1 MALKDIYVSIEER
14 YYALMDWL
22 QGKGI
27 PAVDWFVTPIEDKGV
42 PSLPVFVLL
51 VALLGAGAF
60 FILQDVASPKTS
72 LTVTVLANDEPLADA
87 MVKLT
92 VDDKSFELKT
102 DKKGVAKFTGLP
114 LGKKALVQI
123 KEAGYA
129 DYGNEVLMSETQ
141 SLTALLEPAT
151 EEANKILLSVTN
163 ADGQPLEAA
172 SVVYT
177 DSAGGVKELT
187 TDATGGASIEFA
199 SVSDIFNIR
208 VSRDGFVSERVTC
221 FASQKQCFLALT
233 PDGAKTKDEGGDQ
246 PAKGSILVTV
256 EDDTGAQ
263 IEGATVVMHD
273 ADSSVII
280 TEGVTDS
287 QGTVFF
293 DSVAAAGTR
302 VFVVVDSPSDQYF
315 GYNGATAND
324 VQSVASETYIE
335 FHARLQKKSAADLR
349 NVNIKVTDDA
359 GQSVESAQV
368 RFLMADAPLRELSS
382 CFTDSH
388 GECVLEVSSKAAGY
402 LTVYADGYLPGTEKN
417 VVAGDSK
424 TIALEALVA
433 GNNGALEVI
442 VLDADGKRVELA
454 SVELVTADGFSLGVP
469 MQETGYDGYVSFG
482 GLPLEEMK
490 AYATAGSVH
499 GYSDIARITLEAR
512 ESPLE
517 LTLPAPYGEIIVN
530 ATDMT
535 TGNLV
540 TATVKAFEEGA
551 ASASATC
558 ATGTNPLNSS
568 CTLKVRADR
577 LIVLKATARG
587 FADYESEQISVENE
601 GKDYRELRLLPNA
614 QAKELQVVDFRLEPL
629 GGGEAVGSLD
639 RGRYY
644 RALLTVN
651 IPGGVERGGGYLR
664 VGDNVSLEGEPA
676 AITYFDKPADAEVT
690 WGSTYDPAVA
700 CADEGTNASG
710 SAAKWVQQEY
720 SSFGVKTIAA
730 KIFVGPNATR
740 KDKISFHYRA
750 YAKKKD
756 VWFRTPED
764 KDLGYAE
771 TTAAK
776 EGCRA

>member
-1 MALKDIYVSIEER
+1 MALKEIYVSIEER
-14 YYALMDWL
+14 YYALMEWL
-22 QGKGI
+22 QGKGV
-27 PAVDWFVTPIEDKGV
+27 PAVEWFVTPIEDKGV

-51 VALLGAGAF
+51 VALLLGGAF
-60 FILQDVASPKTS
+60 FVLQDVASPKTS

-87 MVKLT
+87 TVKLI
-92 VDDKSFELKT
+92 VDDKSFTLKT

-114 LGKKALVQI
+114 LGKKALVRI
-123 KEAGYA
+123 EEEGYA
-129 DYGNEVLMSETQ
+129 DYGNEVLMAETQ

-151 EEANKILLSVTN
+151 EEANKILLSVAN

-172 SVVYT
+172 SVIYT
-177 DSAGGVKELT
+177 DSETGEVRELT
-187 TDATGGASIEFA
+187 TDATGSASIEFA

-221 FASQKQCFLALT
+221 FASQKQCFLALSPEDT
-233 PDGAKTKDEGGDQ
+233 MPRDEGGNQ
-246 PAKGSILVTV
+246 PAMGSILVSV
-256 EDDTGAQ
+256 KDDIGSQ
-263 IEGATVVMHD
+263 IEGATVIVHD

-280 TEGVTDS
+280 TEGITDS

-293 DSVAAAGTR
+293 DLVAAAGTR
-302 VFVVVDSPSDQYF
+302 VFVVVDSPSEQYF
-315 GYNGATAND
+315 GYNGALAND
-324 VQSVASETYIE
+324 VQGVASETYIE
-335 FHARLQKKSAADLR
+335 FRARLQKKSASDLR
-349 NVNIKVTDDA
+349 NVNIKVTDDV
-359 GQSVESAQV
+359 GQSVEYAQV

-402 LTVYADGYLPGTEKN
+402 LTVYADNYLPRVEKN

-433 GNNGALEVI
+433 GNNGGLDIV

-469 MQETGYDGYVSFG
+469 MQETGYDGYVSFW
-482 GLPLEEMK
+482 GLPLEEVK
-490 AYATAGSVH
+490 AYATAGAAH
-499 GYSDIARITLEAR
+499 GYSDITRITLEAR
-512 ESPLE
+512 DAPLE

-535 TGNLV
+535 TGSLV

-551 ASASATC
+551 ASASAAC

-577 LIVLKATARG
+577 LVVLKATARG
-587 FADYESEQISVENE
+587 FADYESEQISIENE

-629 GGGEAVGSLD
+629 NGGEAVGSLD

-644 RALLTVN
+644 RALLTIN
-651 IPGGVERGGGYLR
+651 IPGGVERGGAYLR
-664 VGDNVSLEGEPA
+664 VGDNPSLEGEPA
-676 AITYFDKPADAEVT
+676 YITYFDNPDDAEVT
-690 WGSTYDPAVA
+690 WGETYDAELA
-700 CADEGTNASG
+700 CADEAQDNAS
-710 SAAKWVQQEY
+710 
-720 SSFGVKTIAA
+720 
-730 KIFVGPNATR
+730 
-740 KDKISFHYRA
+740 
-750 YAKKKD
+750 
-756 VWFRTPED
+756 
-764 KDLGYAE
+764 
-771 TTAAK
+771 
-776 EGCRA
+776 